1 MWVFSL
7 APSSPYS
14 SALMDLSSA
23 LEKAFWAEATALEL
37 AGTHDVAETRLPT
50 DEELR
55 LIREVLDP
63 GGVRKAE
70 FR

>member
-1 MWVFSL
+1 
-7 APSSPYS
+7 
-14 SALMDLSSA
+14 MDLSSA